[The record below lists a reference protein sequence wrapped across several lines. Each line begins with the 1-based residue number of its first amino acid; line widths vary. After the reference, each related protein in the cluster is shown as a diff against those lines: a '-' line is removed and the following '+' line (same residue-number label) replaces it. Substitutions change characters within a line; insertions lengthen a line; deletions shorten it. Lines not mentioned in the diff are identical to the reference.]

1 LINDFRHL
9 ELRNDQGPL
18 FENYMIN
25 EINKQNEYLQID
37 ANMYFWRTSDQKEV
51 DLILE
56 KNGMLYAFEFKWSA
70 SKKSNITKSFSNKYL
85 NHVFFDVNK
94 ENYFDFL
101 NTDFFEKQF

>member
-1 LINDFRHL
+1 M
-9 ELRNDQGPL
+9 RNDQGPL

-37 ANMYFWRTSDQKEV
+37 ANMYFWRTSDQKKV

-70 SKKSNITKSFSNKYL
+70 SKKSNITKSFSNKYP
-85 NHVFFDVNK
+85 NHLFFDVNK

-101 NTDFFEKQF
+101 NMDFFEKQF